1 MRISLLRQPELVWGV
16 QIFKYSFG
24 ESPSEGSHV
33 FGRRIMSRI
42 QVSPISVGMPAS
54 GQERR
59 FGTKQFDTSEKNK
72 ISEIVEIL
80 KGMFSHVT
88 AR

>member
-1 MRISLLRQPELVWGV
+1 
-16 QIFKYSFG
+16 
-24 ESPSEGSHV
+24 
-33 FGRRIMSRI
+33 MSRI

-59 FGTKQFDTSEKNK
+59 FGTKKFDTSEKNK

>member
-1 MRISLLRQPELVWGV
+1 
-16 QIFKYSFG
+16 
-24 ESPSEGSHV
+24 
-33 FGRRIMSRI
+33 MSRI

-54 GQERR
+54 GKERR
-59 FGTKQFDTSEKNK
+59 FGTKQFDTSEKK